1 MAKKTSQVSIE
12 SLAQMVKRG
21 FDATATKEDLGILG
35 KKTDIIEKKI
45 DGIELRLKTV
55 EAKIDK
61 LPTRSEMVDNA
72 TLKKQHETMWKFLQQ
87 HFDLRT

>member
-1 MAKKTSQVSIE
+1 MVKKTSKVSIE
-12 SLAQMVKRG
+12 GLAQMVKRG

-35 KKTDIIEKKI
+35 KKTDGLEKKI
-45 DGIELRLKTV
+45 DGIDSRLKNV
-55 EAKIDK
+55 ETKIDK

>member
-1 MAKKTSQVSIE
+1 MAKKVNKVSIE

-21 FDATATKEDLGILG
+21 FDATATKADLGIL
-35 KKTDIIEKKI
+35 EKKADAI
-45 DGIELRLKTV
+45 DMRLKTV
-55 EAKIDK
+55 ETKIDK

-72 TLKKQHETMWKFLQQ
+72 TLKRQHETMWKFLQQ